1 VHNNVKRDFHK
12 KKRKTF
18 DGGKKN
24 SKVK

>member
-1 VHNNVKRDFHK
+1 VNNNVKRDFNK